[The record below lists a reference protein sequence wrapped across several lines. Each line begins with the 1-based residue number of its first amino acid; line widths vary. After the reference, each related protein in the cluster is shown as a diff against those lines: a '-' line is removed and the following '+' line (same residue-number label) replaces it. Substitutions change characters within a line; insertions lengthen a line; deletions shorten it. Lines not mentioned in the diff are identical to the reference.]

1 MQANTHTAA
10 YEGGFESPVFGAQA
24 AFRSVMDAM
33 ARPGTIVDLGHPV
46 SAPAP
51 LETAAAAF
59 LAALADYDSPVWFEA
74 DDAEAASAW
83 VEFQTGAPVV
93 GDPDKAAFAV
103 LAKGSAVANWRRFSI
118 GTASYPDASATLLLP
133 VDALEGGD
141 ELILTGPGIETQAQ
155 IAPRGL
161 PEGFVAAMQA
171 NAALYPLGLD
181 VLLICGSRVS
191 ALPRTTRLQQF
202 QQKCEAVLR
211 PELRQETDEV

>member
-1 MQANTHTAA
+1 MQANTYAAA

-33 ARPGTIVDLGHPV
+33 ARPGTIVDLAEPV

-59 LAALADYDSPVWFEA
+59 LAALADYDSPVWFEVE
-74 DDAEAASAW
+74 DAEAASAW
-83 VEFQTGAPVV
+83 VEFQTGAPVMA
-93 GDPDKAAFAV
+93 DPQQAAFAV
-103 LAKGSAVANWRRFSI
+103 LARGSAVTDWRRFSI
-118 GTASYPDASATLLLP
+118 GTSSYPDASATLLLP
-133 VDALEGGD
+133 VEALEDGA
-141 ELILTGPGIETQAQ
+141 ELLLTGPGIETQAR

-181 VLLICGSRVS
+181 ILLVCGSRVS
-191 ALPRTTRLQQF
+191 ALPRTTRL
-202 QQKCEAVLR
+202 
-211 PELRQETDEV
+211 TEV